1 MSGECGWLVILMML
15 LLLLLCTCVCVSY
28 CLPVNVDLRV
38 AGRTDQLLDCCR
50 LSVGRVPLA
59 CRLSCCRK
67 GYSPVLALTNVS
79 VFVDIS
85 IICVLLCSV
94 CCYCLYDYLMFNGF
108 HSFKITFLVLS
119 YLSFFVI
126 DLLLLSA

>member
-79 VFVDIS
+79 LFVDIS

-94 CCYCLYDYLMFNGF
+94 CC
-108 HSFKITFLVLS
+108 
-119 YLSFFVI
+119 
-126 DLLLLSA
+126 